1 MKTHLFW
8 HKNTPRHKR
17 GWLSRRVP
25 GIISGVGDND
35 NSGVVTY
42 ALSGAI
48 YGLTQIWLILL
59 ATPILLAVQ
68 SLAAKIGDVTKKGLT
83 RLIAIHFSPII
94 AWLMCLALFSAN
106 TLTIGADLKLISEVM
121 GEIIGGPELFWL
133 LVFASVSWYVLVQK
147 KYFALRK
154 YLFFFSILM
163 ASYIISTF
171 FLKLD
176 WLNILKQAFTPHW
189 ELSPQFAQIALA
201 VLGTTITPYVM
212 LWQTEEEI
220 AERSPRTQAKDEDK
234 ILAPGMLFS
243 NITSIFIVIAV
254 TYTLYG
260 QGDISSVIQ
269 LAKALEPLAGVYAKY
284 LFSLGLIS
292 VGLVALPVLAGSAGF
307 AFGQLFGWKTNL
319 NTTANEA
326 PRFYGV
332 ISLSYILGL
341 LIAMLGFGALKMVVV
356 SQVIN
361 GLVAPVLIL
370 FMLYF
375 ILHKGIMKE
384 RVASVFD
391 IIFGCLAVIIMLGSA
406 ILMVL

>member
-1 MKTHLFW
+1 MKIHFFW
-8 HKNTPRHKR
+8 HKNTPQHKK
-17 GWLSRRVP
+17 GWLSKRIP
-25 GIISGVGDND
+25 GIISGVADND
-35 NSGVVTY
+35 DSGVLTY
-42 ALSGAI
+42 ALSGAM

-83 RLIAIHFSPII
+83 RLISIHFSPVI
-94 AWLMCLALFSAN
+94 AWIMCLALFSAN
-106 TLTIGADLKLISEVM
+106 TLTIGADLKLMSEITA
-121 GEIIGGPELFWL
+121 EIIGLPQLFWL
-133 LVFASVSWYVLVQK
+133 LIFTFLSWHVLVQK
-147 KYFALRK
+147 KYFTLRK

-176 WLNILKQAFTPHW
+176 WLNILKQSFTPHW

-220 AERSPRTQAKDEDK
+220 AEQSPIAQAKNEDK
-234 ILAPGMLFS
+234 ILAPGMFFS

-260 QGDISSVIQ
+260 HGGISTVMDV
-269 LAKALEPLAGVYAKY
+269 ARALEPIAGAYAKY

-292 VGLVALPVLAGSAGF
+292 VGLVALPALAGSAGF

-326 PRFYGV
+326 PRFYGI

-341 LIAMLGFGALKMVVV
+341 LIAMLGFGALQMVVV

-391 IIFGCLAVIIMLGSA
+391 IIFGIIAVVIMLGSA
-406 ILMVL
+406 VLMVL